1 MPFVPRSQ
9 LEQKQQA
16 AAPPTMPVVEEFQR
30 QEPAPDPHISHENT
44 EEQIAELNEL
54 LIHVLD
60 ELADLKRTLQTN
72 APKKQRHKQTGKR
85 RPPSDDEE
93 TSEEES
99 DEHPSELERAVEKPS
114 TRKTNA
120 TPARPKGYD
129 FSGCF

>member
-9 LEQKQQA
+9 LEQKQLA
-16 AAPPTMPVVEEFQR
+16 AAPPTMPVVEDFQTKH
-30 QEPAPDPHISHENT
+30 PAPDPHIAHDTT

-60 ELADLKRTLQTN
+60 ELADLKMALQAN
-72 APKKQRHKQTGKR
+72 APKKQRHPHTGKR

-93 TSEEES
+93 SSEEES
-99 DEHPSELERAVEKPS
+99 DEHPSELERATGKPS
-114 TRKTNA
+114 TRRTNA
-120 TPARPKGYD
+120 TPARQKGYD